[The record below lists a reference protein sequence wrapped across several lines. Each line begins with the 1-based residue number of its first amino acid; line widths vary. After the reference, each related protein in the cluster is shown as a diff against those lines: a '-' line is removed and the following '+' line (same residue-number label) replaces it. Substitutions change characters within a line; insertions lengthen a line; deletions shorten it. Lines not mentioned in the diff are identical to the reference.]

1 MALVKRRIIQLI
13 STLLCNLNLKGFAT
27 GRIYQGQLKTLCL
40 PGLNCYSC
48 PGAIGACPLGSLQSF
63 VSGTVPRF
71 PLYVAGWLLLMGLWL
86 GRTVCGWLC
95 PFGFIQELIYHTPL
109 PKLGKSR
116 TTRLLSRLKPVWG
129 ILLVLVIPLALWT
142 VQGIGV
148 PAFCKYLCPA
158 GTLEASIP
166 LLLLNAPLM
175 KAAGWLTVWKFIVLA
190 VFLLLMMVLY
200 RPFCRFLCPLG
211 AWYGCF
217 NRHAALGITVDR
229 NRCTACGHC
238 AAICPMDI
246 KIAGDQECISCGKC
260 QHSCPSAAISF
271 RQIHK
276 NRKDEQPCQK

>member
-1 MALVKRRIIQLI
+1 MVKRRIIQLI

-109 PKLGKSR
+109 SKLGKSR

>member
-1 MALVKRRIIQLI
+1 MVKRRIIQLI

-246 KIAGDQECISCGKC
+246 KIAGDRECISCGKC

>member
-1 MALVKRRIIQLI
+1 MVKRRIIQLI
-13 STLLCNLNLKGFAT
+13 STLLCNLNLKGFAS

-246 KIAGDQECISCGKC
+246 KIAGDRECISCGKC

>member
-1 MALVKRRIIQLI
+1 MVKRRIIQLI

-166 LLLLNAPLM
+166 LLFLNAPLM

-246 KIAGDQECISCGKC
+246 KIAGDRECISCGKC

>member
-1 MALVKRRIIQLI
+1 MVKRRIIQLI

>member
-1 MALVKRRIIQLI
+1 MVKRRIIQLI
-13 STLLCNLNLKGFAT
+13 STLLCNLNLKGFAS

>member
-1 MALVKRRIIQLI
+1 MVKRRIILLI

>member
-1 MALVKRRIIQLI
+1 MVKRRIIQLI

-166 LLLLNAPLM
+166 LLFLNAPLM

>member
-1 MALVKRRIIQLI
+1 MGKRRIVQVL
-13 STLLCNLNLKGFAT
+13 STLLCNLNLKGFAM

-48 PGAIGACPLGSLQSF
+48 PGAIGACPLGALQSF

-71 PLYVAGWLLLMGLWL
+71 PFYVMGWLLLLGLWL
-86 GRTVCGWLC
+86 GRTICGWLC
-95 PFGFIQELIYHTPL
+95 PFGLIQELIYHVPL
-109 PKLGKSR
+109 PKLSKSR

-129 ILLVLVIPLALWT
+129 ILLVLVIPIALWM

-158 GTLEASIP
+158 GTLEASVP

-190 VFLLLMMVLY
+190 VFLLLMMILY

-217 NRHAALGITVDR
+217 NRHAALGIAVDQT
-229 NRCTACGHC
+229 RCTACGHC
-238 AAICPMDI
+238 AAVCPMDI

-260 QHSCPSAAISF
+260 QHSCPAEAISF
-271 RQIHK
+271 RQLRK
-276 NRKDEQPCQK
+276 TRKDEQTCQK